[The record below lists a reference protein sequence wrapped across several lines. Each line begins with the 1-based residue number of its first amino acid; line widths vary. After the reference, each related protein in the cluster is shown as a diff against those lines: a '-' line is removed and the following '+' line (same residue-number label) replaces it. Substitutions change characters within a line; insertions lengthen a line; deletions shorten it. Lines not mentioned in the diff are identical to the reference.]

1 MVAGFSGVLMARRYH
16 ARGAPGKSAR
26 PLFIDTGD
34 GRAMFRRVSLSVAPD
49 GSVIDRKRVGRRRT
63 RFTKDEAR
71 EIGLRAARKLNARK
85 CRPSPSCLEDEAISA
100 KEVPW
105 QAGLP
110 DHRGESSGLDF
121 VAVAVRRDRNQH
133 DLAPD
138 HSLVDG
144 VRPLALL
151 RKAKPLACKTFTK
164 ASNVTPD
171 RPPGRMRTCRRH
183 LSCDAKPTK
192 ARACS
197 RARKHLSGL
206 AGSAI

>member
-1 MVAGFSGVLMARRYH
+1 MLQAAFAEIAEAKREQLVAVVAKCDLFLRLARLRKDLGLM
-16 ARGAPGKSAR
+16 
-26 PLFIDTGD
+26 
-34 GRAMFRRVSLSVAPD
+34 
-49 GSVIDRKRVGRRRT
+49 
-63 RFTKDEAR
+63 AR
-71 EIGLRAARKLNARK
+71 EIGLRAARKLNAHK
-85 CRPSPSCLEDEAISA
+85 CRPSPSCLENEAISA

-105 QAGLP
+105 QAELP

-138 HSLVDG
+138 HSPVDG

-151 RKAKPLACKTFTK
+151 WKAKPLACKTFTK

-192 ARACS
+192 ARAS
-197 RARKHLSGL
+197 SKARKHLSGL